1 MKPHD
6 FSRYDPVLE
15 QAIAGAASR
24 IETMLTTQIPLSR
37 VYVIDWL
44 RFLSGSDDLADYY
57 RNVPISPMFWFPR
70 FLEKS
75 LNPDSSPLQPD
86 LVYSTINGYY
96 YIRLIDNLMD
106 RHATTELEILPA
118 LGFFH
123 TQFQSPYQKYFP
135 YHHPFWDFFRTVW
148 FHSADVTI
156 MDAKST
162 DHDQQ
167 QFFEIASKK
176 ISAIKIP
183 LAAVAHHYEHPEL
196 IEPWSR
202 FVDSFG
208 RWHQMHSDV
217 FHWHEDLSQGVETFF
232 LWSAHQRKS
241 ADESVIDWALRE
253 GFQWGLEILNQWM
266 AENMTLARNL
276 ESSDLTEY
284 LVYRHNKTQEA
295 GQKVIQALQSA
306 KKISSLFS

>member
-1 MKPHD
+1 MKLHD

-15 QAIAGAASR
+15 QAIAGAVSR
-24 IETMLTTQIPLSR
+24 IETTLTTQIPLSR
-37 VYVIDWL
+37 LYVLNWL

-70 FLEKS
+70 FLEQS
-75 LNPDSSPLQPD
+75 LNRDSSPLQPD

-106 RHATTELEILPA
+106 RHATTELDILPA

-123 TQFQSPYQKYFP
+123 TQFQTPYQRYFP
-135 YHHPFWDFFRTVW
+135 YHHPFWDFFKTVW

-156 MDAKST
+156 MDAKSL

-176 ISAIKIP
+176 ICAIKIP
-183 LAAVAHHYEHPEL
+183 LAAVAHHYGHPEL
-196 IEPWSR
+196 IEPWSQ

-217 FHWHEDLSQGVETFF
+217 FHWHEDLAQEVETSF
-232 LWSAHQRKS
+232 LWSAHQHKS
-241 ADESVIDWALRE
+241 ADESITDWILRE
-253 GFQWGLEILNQWM
+253 GFQWGLNILDNWM
-266 AENMTLARNL
+266 NETQELARNL
-276 ESSDLTEY
+276 KSSDLMQY
-284 LVYRHNKTQEA
+284 IMHRRRMTQRA
-295 GQKVIQALQSA
+295 GQKVTKALQSA